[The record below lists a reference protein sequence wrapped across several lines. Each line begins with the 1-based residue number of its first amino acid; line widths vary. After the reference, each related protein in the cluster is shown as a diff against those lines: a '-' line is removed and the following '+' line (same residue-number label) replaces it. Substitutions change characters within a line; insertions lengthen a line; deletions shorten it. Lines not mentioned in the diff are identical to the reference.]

1 MSIRSANSVFLGL
14 RDVLQVTNLLV
25 EKNQKESVSFVYRS
39 SLIWDHNCVILFL
52 LAYLYFELLP

>member
-25 EKNQKESVSFVYRS
+25 EKNQKESVSFVFRR
-39 SLIWDHNCVILFL
+39 SLIKDRNDSVI
-52 LAYLYFELLP
+52 